1 MKTKII
7 LWILAIMMVMP
18 APSYAQSNN
27 SKKSNK
33 KLEKAATIAGG
44 ALVGAAVLG
53 SLFKKKKK
61 DKQETETT
69 EVQEAAYV
77 AESTEAVGED
87 IAANEEG
94 VEVAVVGEELQRREG
109 AFKLVTNHPD
119 FKIKVRRCEASGKTC
134 VIDLIL
140 ENVGSS
146 DVTIRVKSSFDH
158 DSLIAYDDEA
168 NEYKYINLSVGSK
181 WIPTAYSENKTLL
194 AGVPVKARIQIEG
207 VAESATMF
215 RRLDWRITSNAWGL
229 DYNKPIKFINLPIS
243 REGDE

>member
-134 VIDLIL
+134 VIDLII

-146 DVTIRVKSSFDH
+146 DVDIHVKGGSWH
-158 DSLIAYDDEA
+158 GLIAYDDEA
-168 NEYKYINLSVGSK
+168 NQYESIGIAVSDK
-181 WIPTAYSENKTLL
+181 WGLGTHTLP
-194 AGVPVKARIQIEG
+194 ANVPLKARIQVEG

-215 RRLDWRITSNAWGL
+215 RRLDWKIDCRAWGL
-229 DYNKPIKFINLPIS
+229 NENKPIKFINLPIS

>member
-7 LWILAIMMVMP
+7 LWILAVMMVMP
-18 APSYAQSNN
+18 TPSYAQSDN
-27 SKKSNK
+27 SKKSSK

-61 DKQETETT
+61 DKQETEMT
-69 EVQEAAYV
+69 EAQEAAYV
-77 AESTEAVGED
+77 AESTESVAEV
-87 IAANEEG
+87 ATSNEEG

-134 VIDLIL
+134 VIDLII

-146 DVTIRVKSSFDH
+146 DVEIYADAGYNGA
-158 DSLIAYDDEA
+158 LISYDDEA
-168 NEYKYINLSVGSK
+168 NEYTDISHFIGSK
-181 WIPTAYSENKTLL
+181 GGRSHILR
-194 AGVPVKARIQIEG
+194 AGVPMKARIQVEG

-215 RRLDWRITSNAWGL
+215 RRLDWKITCRAWGL
-229 DYNKPIKFINLPIS
+229 NENKPIKFINLPIS

>member
-18 APSYAQSNN
+18 APSYAQSDN

-33 KLEKAATIAGG
+33 KVEKAATIVGG

-53 SLFKKKKK
+53 SLLKKRNKN
-61 DKQETETT
+61 KQETETT
-69 EVQEAAYV
+69 EVQETATV
-77 AESTEAVGED
+77 VETTELVDSRAS
-87 IAANEEG
+87 NEEG
-94 VEVAVVGEELQRREG
+94 VEIAVVGEELQRREG

-134 VIDLIL
+134 VIDLII

-146 DVTIRVKSSFDH
+146 DVTISVQSSYGKNY
-158 DSLIAYDDEA
+158 LIAYDDEA
-168 NEYKYINLSVGSK
+168 NEYNYIKLAVGSK
-181 WIPTAYSENKTLL
+181 WITTSYQEKVTLL
-194 AGVPVKARIQIEG
+194 AGVPMKARIQIEG

-215 RRLDWRITSNAWGL
+215 RRLDWRIYSDAWGL
-229 DYNKPIKFINLPIS
+229 NSNKPIKFINLPIS
-243 REGDE
+243 HEGDE

>member
-18 APSYAQSNN
+18 APSYAQSDN

-77 AESTEAVGED
+77 SESTESIGED
-87 IAANEEG
+87 IVANEEG

-134 VIDLIL
+134 VIDLII

-146 DVTIRVKSSFDH
+146 DVDIYVEGGRNGAM
-158 DSLIAYDDEA
+158 IAYDDEA
-168 NEYKYINLSVGSK
+168 NEYTQITLFVGSK
-181 WIPTAYSENKTLL
+181 GGNSHTLL
-194 AGVPVKARIQIEG
+194 SGVPIKARIQIEG

-215 RRLDWRITSNAWGL
+215 RRLDWKITCRAWNMNL
-229 DYNKPIKFINLPIS
+229 HTDHKPIKFINLPIS

>member
-77 AESTEAVGED
+77 AESTESVGED

-134 VIDLIL
+134 VIDLII

-146 DVTIRVKSSFDH
+146 DVDMYINSDL
-158 DSLIAYDDEA
+158 LIAYDDEA
-168 NEYKYINLSVGSK
+168 NEYSRIGISVGNSN
-181 WIPTAYSENKTLL
+181 WIYEDNRTLM
-194 AGVPVKARIQIEG
+194 AGVPMKARIQIEG

-215 RRLDWRITSNAWGL
+215 RRLDWGIQQCRAWGL
-229 DYNKPIKFINLPIS
+229 DRNKPIKFINLPIS

>member
-18 APSYAQSNN
+18 APSHAQNDN

-33 KLEKAATIAGG
+33 KTEKAVAIAGG

-53 SLFKKKKK
+53 SLFKKK
-61 DKQETETT
+61 DKQETEMT
-69 EVQEAAYV
+69 EVQEASFV
-77 AESTEAVGED
+77 AESTETVGED
-87 IAANEEG
+87 IVANEEG

-109 AFKLVTNHPD
+109 AFKLITNHPD
-119 FKIKVRRCEASGKTC
+119 FKIKVRRCEVSGKTC

-146 DVTIRVKSSFDH
+146 DVTIRVQSSHGH
-158 DSLIAYDDEA
+158 DDLIAYDDEA
-168 NEYKYINLSVGSK
+168 NEYKFIKLSVGSK
-181 WIPTAYSENKTLL
+181 WIPTAYSESTTLL

-207 VAESATMF
+207 VAESATML

-229 DYNKPIKFINLPIS
+229 DRNKPIKFINLPIS

>member
-18 APSYAQSNN
+18 APSYAQSDN

-77 AESTEAVGED
+77 AESTESVGED

-134 VIDLIL
+134 VIDLII

-146 DVTIRVKSSFDH
+146 DVYISTGYRNGG
-158 DSLIAYDDEA
+158 LIAYDDEA
-168 NEYKYINLSVGSK
+168 NRYESIKVSVGNNE
-181 WIPTAYSENKTLL
+181 WIWYAQRMLMSC
-194 AGVPVKARIQIEG
+194 VPMKARIQIEG

-215 RRLDWRITSNAWGL
+215 RRLDWYIDSEVWGL
-229 DYNKPIKFINLPIS
+229 NSNKPIKFINLPIS

>member
-18 APSYAQSNN
+18 APSYAQSDN

-77 AESTEAVGED
+77 AESTESVGED

-109 AFKLVTNHPD
+109 AFKLITNHPD

-134 VIDLIL
+134 VIDLII
-140 ENVGSS
+140 ENVGST
-146 DVTIRVKSSFDH
+146 DVTMLVSYHSSYM
-158 DSLIAYDDEA
+158 IAYDDEA
-168 NEYKYINLSVGSK
+168 NQYTNMKLSLGSTEWINSGGS
-181 WIPTAYSENKTLL
+181 YRTLM
-194 AGVPVKARIQIEG
+194 AGIPVKARIQIEG

-215 RRLDWRITSNAWGL
+215 RRLDWKMQCEAWGL
-229 DYNKPIKFINLPIS
+229 NLSKPIKFINLPIS

>member
-53 SLFKKKKK
+53 SMFKKKKK

-134 VIDLIL
+134 VIDLII

-146 DVTIRVKSSFDH
+146 DVNVMTGYGNGR
-158 DSLIAYDDEA
+158 LIAYDDEA
-168 NEYKYINLSVGSK
+168 NRYESIKVSVGNSN
-181 WIPTAYSENKTLL
+181 WIWSEWRNLMSC
-194 AGVPVKARIQIEG
+194 VPMKARIQIEG

-215 RRLDWRITSNAWGL
+215 RRLDWCIDCEAWGL
-229 DYNKPIKFINLPIS
+229 GRNKPIKFMNLPIS

>member
-18 APSYAQSNN
+18 APCQAQNDN
-27 SKKSNK
+27 KKSKKV
-33 KLEKAATIAGG
+33 EKAATIIGAAAVGG
-44 ALVGAAVLG
+44 ALIGG
-53 SLFKKKKK
+53 LFKKKKK
-61 DKQETETT
+61 DKEETN
-69 EVQEAAYV
+69 QEASYV
-77 AESTEAVGED
+77 AEDAEITDDGSS
-87 IAANEEG
+87 NESG
-94 VEVAVVGEELQRREG
+94 VETTYVGEERQRREG

-146 DVTIRVKSSFDH
+146 DVNMYIDGN
-158 DSLIAYDDEA
+158 SLIAYDDEA
-168 NEYKYINLSVGSK
+168 NEYNKISISVGNSN
-181 WIPTAYSENKTLL
+181 WIYADSRTLM
-194 AGVPVKARIQIEG
+194 AGVPMKARIQIEG

-215 RRLDWRITSNAWGL
+215 RRLDWGIQRCEAWGL
-229 DYNKPIKFINLPIS
+229 DRNKPIKFMNLPIS